1 MSDAPK
7 KSYRTGVLL
16 LLTLVYG
23 FNFIDR
29 QIVGI
34 LAPWIQTDLDLTNT
48 QLGLLIGLAFAAFYT
63 IMGIPLAFLAD
74 RINRVSLLSAA
85 LAVWSGFTALTGVSQ
100 NFLHIA
106 FARVGVGIGEAGGS
120 PPSHSMISDFYGKEE
135 RAGAL
140 GVYSLGIPLGI
151 MVAYFLT
158 AALMGSDPDT
168 VDWRRIFILLGFM
181 GLFLAVIV
189 RLMVV
194 EPQRGAIDAEG
205 TPDLP
210 SIKFNDSYK
219 SLAMFLGFIV
229 AFAFLTQLLNA
240 SDMFLG
246 TSLNWDVVTI
256 MIMLF
261 GVIVAIMTRLSIQ
274 TPEKRKLIGKQPKT
288 TKAPSG
294 YIPLGQSFRDANL
307 PPRALVFGGV
317 LAALIIGVITGI
329 VSILV
334 LVLVSFFLITMF
346 LLSLQPGVMTILSIK
361 SWWWMALGIA
371 FASFASY
378 AISGFQTKFLR
389 LLDPDFSP
397 RTFII
402 WIGIINGTF
411 YVAGT
416 FFGAKLVDWRAKKDI
431 RAYGTIPA
439 ISILLAFPLAM
450 AAFWAPSVV
459 LHLAIGAA
467 LQLCLGVYLG
477 PSFAIA
483 QTLAPI
489 KLRAMSTAL
498 FFFVLNMI
506 ALGGGPTFAGAMI
519 DVFINKGAGELG
531 ATRSAMY
538 VTFGAY
544 ILAFFFYMLVRK
556 SLPKDWAD
564 AEARNEQ
571 ASST

>member
-1 MSDAPK
+1 MRETPK
-7 KSYRTGVLL
+7 HGYRTIVLL

-34 LAPWIQTDLDLTNT
+34 LAPFIQADLGLTNT

-63 IMGIPLAFLAD
+63 ILGIPLAFLAD
-74 RINRVSLLSAA
+74 RMNRVTLLSIA
-85 LAVWSGFTALTGVSQ
+85 LATWSGFTALTGFAQ
-100 NFLHIA
+100 NFMHIA
-106 FARVGVGIGEAGGS
+106 LARVGVGIGEAGGS
-120 PPSHSMISDFYGKEE
+120 PPSHSMISDFYSKDE

-151 MVAYFLT
+151 MSAYFFT
-158 AALMGSDPDT
+158 AFLLGSDPNT
-168 VDWRRIFILLGFM
+168 VNWRRIFIILGVS
-181 GLFLAVIV
+181 GIVLSLIV
-189 RLMVV
+189 RIVIR
-194 EPQRGAIDAEG
+194 EPKRGAMEG
-205 TPDLP
+205 G
-210 SIKFNDSYK
+210 S
-219 SLAMFLGFIV
+219 
-229 AFAFLTQLLNA
+229 
-240 SDMFLG
+240 
-246 TSLNWDVVTI
+246 
-256 MIMLF
+256 
-261 GVIVAIMTRLSIQ
+261 
-274 TPEKRKLIGKQPKT
+274 KL
-288 TKAPSG
+288 PSG
-294 YIPLGQSFRDANL
+294 YISIPASWHQTKLITRFIIIG
-307 PPRALVFGGV
+307 ALLTGYLIGLVIGITT
-317 LAALIIGVITGI
+317 AALIGLIGFLIAAIALTAFSLKPNSPAQNLIPHFLTYSAFLLGYIVGHFIGI
-329 VSILV
+329 MPYYVYIPISLV
-334 LVLVSFFLITMF
+334 LLMMF

-378 AISGFQTKFLR
+378 AISGFQTKYLK
-389 LLDPDFSP
+389 LLDPKFDF
-397 RTFII
+397 RTIVI

-416 FFGAKLVDWRAKKDI
+416 YFGAKLVDWRAKKDI

-439 ISILLAFPLAM
+439 ISILLAFPFALGT
-450 AAFWAPSVV
+450 FWAPSVTM
-459 LHLAIGAA
+459 HLVIGSA

-519 DVFINKGAGELG
+519 DVFLNKGAAELN
-531 ATRSAMY
+531 ATRMAMY

-544 ILAFFFYMLVRK
+544 VLAFIFFMLVRQT
-556 SLPKDWAD
+556 LPRDWTE
-564 AEARNEQ
+564 AEKRNNVETE
-571 ASST
+571 AETIG